1 MDNGTAVNDT
11 GDWAPVDGSMSTAI
25 NTTLDA
31 ISDVDLEQC
40 GDFPT
45 EDIFDLRDDEETAAD
60 YVLNEGLKNTML
72 PVLYT
77 VLVVGVFANLA
88 FFYVIARVPHMR
100 NNTNLFLANLAVA
113 DIAFIVISVGMYV
126 TYFSE
131 PVRSHYGTAQHFGCI
146 GAFVG
151 QYITYYASIG
161 LVTLVT
167 AERYASVCRPLRHRS
182 VNTRC
187 RAIKLIIFS
196 WIVSFL
202 LSGVAMLRY
211 TDLNLK
217 CIIWPDTD
225 TFRDLP
231 VIAGYCLP
239 VAPWGLLLANL
250 TESIPFLAAFVA
262 NICMYVGIIRRLSNR
277 SVLRTST
284 KEGQAASLPMKALQV
299 RRQVSKMLIANGVVF
314 FLCNTPLVG
323 ISLAFIVSH
332 LRGVPLLKIY
342 ESMAGMVVISHGML
356 FLNSAINPFIYNVT
370 SKHYREAFV
379 DAFCCADTSGR
390 PRLDSSSVAVVSG
403 SKKPT
408 VAERQMSN
416 QV

>member
-1 MDNGTAVNDT
+1 MDNNSITANATESWT
-11 GDWAPVDGSMSTAI
+11 GNGSMSSAY
-25 NTTLDA
+25 NSTLVTIPDF
-31 ISDVDLEQC
+31 DLGQC
-40 GDFPT
+40 KDFPAN
-45 EDIFDLRDDEETAAD
+45 DIVDLRDDEEQAAT
-60 YVLNEGLKNTML
+60 YVLKESLKNTML

-77 VLVVGVFANLA
+77 VLVVGVSANLA

-113 DIAFIVISVGMYV
+113 DIAFIVISVAMYA

-131 PVRSHYGTAQHFGCI
+131 PVRSNYATAQHVGCI

-167 AERYASVCRPLRHRS
+167 AERYASICRPLRHRS
-182 VNTRC
+182 MNTRR
-187 RAIKLIIFS
+187 RAIKLIISS
-196 WIVSFL
+196 WILSFI

-211 TDLNLK
+211 LNLDLK

-225 TFRDLP
+225 RFRGLS

-239 VAPWGLLLANL
+239 FAPWGLLLANL
-250 TESIPFLAAFVA
+250 TEAIPFIAAFAA

-277 SVLRTST
+277 SVLKIS
-284 KEGQAASLPMKALQV
+284 KDNQAASLSLKAHQV
-299 RRQVSKMLIANGVVF
+299 RRQVSKMLIVNGVIF
-314 FLCNTPLVG
+314 FLCNTPFVG

-356 FLNSAINPFIYNVT
+356 FLNSAINPFVYNVT
-370 SKHYREAFV
+370 SKHYRDAFV
-379 DAFCCADTSGR
+379 DAFCCADTSER
-390 PRLDSSSVAVVSG
+390 PRLDSSSLAVVSG
-403 SKKPT
+403 SKKQPIG
-408 VAERQMSN
+408 ERHSIN